1 MAARYTET
9 LLNVREGA
17 AMAMED
23 VLSHMCASRT
33 LHRGR
38 SLAAGGRSVYDRRV
52 RYDGETTV
60 INALVASQTSANE
73 GYRVMVALNE
83 DAHSIED
90 YSCTCPAAFQY
101 DGMCKHSV
109 ALALDFE
116 ARPDSFAGFRRD
128 RAAASSD
135 CITAFMQRAE
145 RLERDDTPENSVD
158 VLCDFT
164 VEYGQWSV
172 GLRVSAGNASYIV
185 KNISDFCQ
193 RLADGSYF
201 EYGKKLAFAHVPSRF
216 TERGRA
222 IAQLVCGIEESQR
235 RGAPL
240 TSWRYAAPRVGR
252 TMALSESDLADL
264 FDALDGEWFSIKGED
279 GFTPSAAHVRIVDS
293 DPDISLALRPVARGG
308 YTIERDEQIWLAGR
322 GGTLF
327 VWLGGSE
334 VHRCSRDFAKCSDFL
349 RGVYGSEENKPFV
362 AERDMPLFCATAL
375 PAIEKRLHVDLPKDV
390 EQYRPR
396 PCNLEFFFDKD
407 KKNVVMRAQASY
419 GDAKFDMIGELTDRP
434 EPEGEGPRPVRD
446 VKREAQARTLAARYF
461 GDGCT
466 MALSDGD
473 AVGSLLYGGLAEFR
487 NLGTV
492 YTTPA
497 FDRLIRDVKPRVTM
511 GVSLSGNLINLAI
524 DSGDLPKDELSA
536 LLSSYRARK
545 RYHRLRSGAFID
557 LKEADLAQLD
567 RLAGDLGLT
576 ARELSSGH
584 ALLPAYRAFY
594 LNEEADLDRDR
605 SFMQYV
611 EHFKAVNEADYELSK
626 SLRGVL
632 RPYQAAGF
640 RWLSARCDVG
650 FGGVLADE
658 MGLGK
663 SLQLISLLLAR
674 RNSAADK
681 PSLIVCPASLVYNWT
696 AEFERFAPE
705 LDVVAVAGGAQE
717 RKALRSAAFSGLTRP
732 DVLVTSYD
740 LLRIDADD
748 WSTRELFI
756 CALDEAQYIKNPA
769 ALTTRAVKSLKAEHR
784 FALTGTPMENR
795 LSELWSIFDF
805 LMPGLLGPY
814 ARFREH
820 FESPIVGGDDAV
832 ARRLQ
837 AIVGPFMLRRLK
849 ADVLTDLPDKLESV
863 VYANMADEQRK
874 LYDAHEQ
881 RLREELT
888 AQRKYRKERAAARAA
903 GKPVSNVEV
912 LAEITRLRQ
921 LCCDPRL
928 VYEDY
933 RGPSAKLDAIVD
945 LVSSAVEGGEKTL
958 VFSQFTSFLELIA
971 ERLRKAGIEHYS
983 ITGATPKKERV
994 RLVDAF
1000 NEDDTPA
1007 FLVSLKAG
1015 GTGLN
1020 LTGASVVIHADPW
1033 WNAAAQSQATDR
1045 AHRIGQTR
1053 VVSVEKVVAK
1063 NTIEER
1069 IVRLQETKSEL
1080 AEQVVGAGGVS
1091 LASLDADDLYELL
1104 QG

>member
-1 MAARYTET
+1 MLSE
-9 LLNVREGA
+9 ES
-17 AMAMED
+17 
-23 VLSHMCASRT
+23 LSHMCAPRV

-38 SLAAGGRSVYDRRV
+38 SIAAGGRSVYDRRV
-52 RYDGETTV
+52 RYDGESTI
-60 INALVASQTSANE
+60 INAVVASQTSSTE
-73 GYRVMVALNE
+73 GYRVMVELNE
-83 DAHSIED
+83 GADFVED

-101 DGMCKHSV
+101 DGMCKHAV
-109 ALALDFE
+109 ALALDYA
-116 ARPDSFAGFRRD
+116 ARSDSYAGFRRD
-128 RAAASSD
+128 RSAVSSD
-135 CITAFMQRAE
+135 CIAAFMERAE
-145 RLERDDTPENSVD
+145 RLERDDTPDGSVD

-164 VEYGQWSV
+164 VEYGEWSM
-172 GLRVSAGNASYIV
+172 GLRVATDDATYIV
-185 KNISDFCQ
+185 KNISEFCR
-193 RLADGSYF
+193 RLDEGTFF
-201 EYGKKLAFAHVPSRF
+201 EYGKKLAFTHVPSRF

-222 IAQLVCGIEESQR
+222 IVQLVAGIVDAQR
-235 RGAPL
+235 RTAPL
-240 TSWRYAAPRVGR
+240 SSWRYAAPSIGR
-252 TMALSESDLADL
+252 TMSLSESDMVDVLSALA
-264 FDALDGEWFSIKGED
+264 GETFSIKGADGIAPSVARVRVVDADPEIALAVRPSSRG
-279 GFTPSAAHVRIVDS
+279 GFTVE
-293 DPDISLALRPVARGG
+293 RGS
-308 YTIERDEQIWLAGR
+308 RIWLAGR
-322 GGTLF
+322 GSKLF

-334 VHRCSRDFAKCSDFL
+334 FYRCSNDFMKCADFL
-349 RGVYGSEENKPFV
+349 RGVYGSEENRPFV

-375 PAIEKRLHVDLPKDV
+375 PAIEKRLRVDLPSDIDK
-390 EQYRPR
+390 YRPVT
-396 PCNLEFFFDKD
+396 CSLEFFFDKD
-407 KKNVVMRAQASY
+407 KTSVTMRAQAVY
-419 GDAKFDMIGELTDRP
+419 GAIRYDLVGELTDRP
-434 EPEGEGPRPVRD
+434 EPVGVPLPVRD
-446 VKREAQARTLAARYF
+446 VKREAKARSLAARYF
-461 GDGCT
+461 GAGASL
-466 MALSDGD
+466 ALSDGD
-473 AVGSLLYGGLAEFR
+473 AVGALLFGGLVEFR
-487 NLGTV
+487 EAGTV
-492 YTTPA
+492 FTTPA

-511 GVSLSGNLINLAI
+511 GVSLSGNLINLVVDA
-524 DSGDLPKDELSA
+524 GDLPASELSA
-536 LLSSYRARK
+536 LLSSYRRRR

-557 LKEADLAQLD
+557 LKEADLSQLD

-576 ARELSSGH
+576 ARELASGQ

-594 LNEEADLDRDR
+594 LNEEANLERDR
-605 SFMQYV
+605 SFQEYID
-611 EHFKAVNEADYELSK
+611 HFKAVNEADYAVPPTLA
-626 SLRGVL
+626 GVL
-632 RPYQAAGF
+632 RPYQESGF
-640 RWLSARCDVG
+640 RWLSARCDAD

-674 RNSAADK
+674 HAKRQPA

-705 LDVVAVAGGAQE
+705 LSVVAVAGGAQE
-717 RKALRSAAFSGLTRP
+717 RRVARLEAFGGHRRV

-740 LLRIDADD
+740 LLRIDIDD
-748 WSTRELFI
+748 WSSRRLFI

-769 ALTTRAVKSLKAEHR
+769 ALTTRAVKSLEADHK

-837 AIVGPFMLRRLK
+837 AIVAPFMLRRLK

-863 VYANMADEQRK
+863 VYANMDVEQRK

-888 AQRKYRKERAAARAA
+888 AQRMFRKEREAARAA
-903 GKPVSNVEV
+903 GKPVSTVEV

-971 ERLRKAGIEHYS
+971 ERLRKAGIAHYS

-1069 IVRLQETKSEL
+1069 IVRLQQTKSEL
-1080 AEQVVGAGGVS
+1080 ADQVVGAGGIS

>member
-1 MAARYTET
+1 MLSE
-9 LLNVREGA
+9 ES
-17 AMAMED
+17 
-23 VLSHMCASRT
+23 LSHMCAPRV

-38 SLAAGGRSVYDRRV
+38 SIAAGGRSVYDRRV
-52 RYDGETTV
+52 RYDGESTI
-60 INALVASQTSANE
+60 INAVVASQTSSTE
-73 GYRVMVALNE
+73 GYRVMVELNE
-83 DAHSIED
+83 GADFVED

-101 DGMCKHSV
+101 DGMCKHAV
-109 ALALDFE
+109 ALALDYT
-116 ARPDSFAGFRRD
+116 ARSDSYAGFRRD
-128 RAAASSD
+128 RSAVSSD
-135 CITAFMQRAE
+135 CIAAFMERAE
-145 RLERDDTPENSVD
+145 RLERDDTPDGSVD

-164 VEYGQWSV
+164 VEYGEWSM
-172 GLRVSAGNASYIV
+172 GLRVATDDATYIV
-185 KNISDFCQ
+185 KNISDFCR
-193 RLADGSYF
+193 RLDEGTFF
-201 EYGKKLAFAHVPSRF
+201 EYGKKLAFTHVPSRF
-216 TERGRA
+216 TEHGRA
-222 IAQLVCGIEESQR
+222 IVQLVAGIVDAQR
-235 RGAPL
+235 RTAPL
-240 TSWRYAAPRVGR
+240 SSWRYAAPSIGR
-252 TMALSESDLADL
+252 TMSLSENDMVDALSVLA
-264 FDALDGEWFSIKGED
+264 GETFSIKGADGIAPSVARVRVVDADPEIALAVRPSSRG
-279 GFTPSAAHVRIVDS
+279 GFTVE
-293 DPDISLALRPVARGG
+293 RGSH
-308 YTIERDEQIWLAGR
+308 IWLAGR
-322 GGTLF
+322 GSKLF

-334 VHRCSRDFAKCSDFL
+334 FYRCSNDFMKCADFL
-349 RGVYGSEENKPFV
+349 RGVYGSEENRPFV

-375 PAIEKRLHVDLPKDV
+375 PAIEKRLRVDLPSDIDK
-390 EQYRPR
+390 YRPVT
-396 PCNLEFFFDKD
+396 CSLEFFFDKD
-407 KKNVVMRAQASY
+407 KTSVTMRAQAVY
-419 GDAKFDMIGELTDRP
+419 GAIRYDLVGEPTDRP
-434 EPEGEGPRPVRD
+434 EPVDVPLPVRD
-446 VKREAQARTLAARYF
+446 VKREAKARSLAAHYF
-461 GDGCT
+461 GAGASL
-466 MALSDGD
+466 ALSDGD
-473 AVGSLLYGGLAEFR
+473 AVGALLFGGLVEFR
-487 NLGTV
+487 ESGTV
-492 YTTPA
+492 FTTPA

-511 GVSLSGNLINLAI
+511 GVSLSGNLINLVVDA
-524 DSGDLPKDELSA
+524 GDLPTSELSA
-536 LLSSYRARK
+536 LLSSYRRRK

-557 LKEADLAQLD
+557 LKEADLSQLD

-576 ARELSSGH
+576 ARELASGQ

-594 LNEEADLDRDR
+594 LNEEANLERDR
-605 SFMQYV
+605 SFQEYID
-611 EHFKAVNEADYELSK
+611 HFKAVNEADYAVPPTLA
-626 SLRGVL
+626 GVL
-632 RPYQAAGF
+632 RPYQESGF
-640 RWLSARCDVG
+640 RWLSARCDAD

-674 RNSAADK
+674 HAKRQPY

-705 LDVVAVAGGAQE
+705 LSVVAVAGGAQE
-717 RKALRSAAFSGLTRP
+717 RRAARLEAFGGHRRV

-740 LLRIDADD
+740 LLRIDIDD
-748 WSTRELFI
+748 WSSRRLFI

-769 ALTTRAVKSLKAEHR
+769 ALTTRAVKSLEADHK

-814 ARFREH
+814 ARFRER

-837 AIVGPFMLRRLK
+837 AIVAPFMLRRLK

-863 VYANMADEQRK
+863 VYANMDVEQRK

-888 AQRKYRKERAAARAA
+888 AQRMFRKEREAARAA
-903 GKPVSNVEV
+903 GKPVSTVEV

-971 ERLRKAGIEHYS
+971 ERLRKAGIAHYS

-1069 IVRLQETKSEL
+1069 IVRLQQTKSEL
-1080 AEQVVGAGGVS
+1080 ADQVVGAGGIS

>member
-1 MAARYTET
+1 
-9 LLNVREGA
+9 
-17 AMAMED
+17 MAMED
-23 VLSHMCASRT
+23 VLAHMCAPRT

-60 INALVASQTSANE
+60 VNALVASQTSANE

-83 DAHSIED
+83 DAGSVED
-90 YSCTCPAAFQY
+90 FSCTCPAAFQY
-101 DGMCKHSV
+101 DGMCKHAV

-135 CITAFMQRAE
+135 CITEFMQRAE
-145 RLERDDTPENSVD
+145 SLERDDTPEGSVD
-158 VLCDFT
+158 ILCDFT

-172 GLRVSAGNASYIV
+172 GLRVCAGNASYIV

-193 RLADGSYF
+193 RIEDGSYF

-216 TERGRA
+216 SERGRA
-222 IAQLVCGIEESQR
+222 ITQLICGIEEAQR

-240 TSWRYAAPRVGR
+240 ASWRYAAPRVGR
-252 TMALSESDLADL
+252 TMSLTEGDLADL
-264 FDALDGEWFSIKGED
+264 LALLDGEKFSIKGQD
-279 GFTPSAAHVRIVDS
+279 GFTPSAARVHIADA
-293 DPDISLALRPVARGG
+293 DPDISLALRPAARGG
-308 YTIERDEQIWLAGR
+308 YTIERDEHIWLAGR
-322 GGTLF
+322 GGALF

-334 VHRCSRDFAKCSDFL
+334 VYRCSRDFAKCADFL
-349 RGVYGSEENKPFV
+349 RSVYGSEENRPFV

-375 PAIEKRLHVDLPKDV
+375 PAIEKRLHVDLPKGI

-396 PCNLEFFFDKD
+396 QCNLEFFFDKD
-407 KKNVVMRAQASY
+407 KKNVTLRAQASY
-419 GDAKFDMIGELTDRP
+419 GDVKFDMIGELTDRP
-434 EPEGEGPRPVRD
+434 EPQGPGPRPVRD
-446 VKREAQARTLAARYF
+446 VKREARARSLAARYF

-466 MALSDGD
+466 IALSDGD
-473 AVGSLLYGGLAEFR
+473 NVGALLYGGLAEFR
-487 NLGTV
+487 DMGTV

-511 GVSLSGNLINLAI
+511 GVSLSGNLINLVI

-557 LKEADLAQLD
+557 LKDADLSQLD
-567 RLAGDLGLT
+567 RLAGDLGLS
-576 ARELSSGH
+576 ASELASGH

-594 LNEEADLDRDR
+594 LNEEADLERDR
-605 SFMQYV
+605 NFMQYI
-611 EHFKAVNEADYELSK
+611 EHFKAVNEANYEVPA
-626 SLRGVL
+626 SLQGVL
-632 RPYQAAGF
+632 RPYQKAGY
-640 RWLSARCDVG
+640 RWLSARCDAG

-674 RNSAADK
+674 RDQSAGA

-705 LDVVAVAGGAQE
+705 LRVVAVAGGAQE
-717 RKALRSAAFSGLTRP
+717 RKAARQAAFSGARRP

-740 LLRIDADD
+740 LLRIDVDD
-748 WSTRELFI
+748 WSSRELFV

-769 ALTTRAVKSLKAEHR
+769 ALTTRAVKSLHAQHR

-814 ARFREH
+814 TRFREH

-888 AQRKYRKERAAARAA
+888 EQRTLRKQRAAARAA

-933 RGPSAKLDAIVD
+933 HGPSAKLDAIVD

-958 VFSQFTSFLELIA
+958 VFSQFTSFLDLIA
-971 ERLRKAGIEHYS
+971 ERLRQAGIEHYT
-983 ITGATPKKERV
+983 ITGSTPKKERV

-1063 NTIEER
+1063 GTIEER
-1069 IVRLQETKSEL
+1069 IVRLQQTKSEL

-1091 LASLDADDLYELL
+1091 LASLDAEDLYELL

>member
-1 MAARYTET
+1 MLSE
-9 LLNVREGA
+9 ES
-17 AMAMED
+17 
-23 VLSHMCASRT
+23 LSHMCAPRV

-38 SLAAGGRSVYDRRV
+38 SIAAGGRSVYDRRV
-52 RYDGETTV
+52 RYDGESTI
-60 INALVASQTSANE
+60 INAVVASQTSSTE
-73 GYRVMVALNE
+73 GYRVMVELNE
-83 DAHSIED
+83 GADFVED

-101 DGMCKHSV
+101 DGMCKHAV
-109 ALALDFE
+109 ALALDYA
-116 ARPDSFAGFRRD
+116 ARSDSYAGFRRD
-128 RAAASSD
+128 RSAVSSD
-135 CITAFMQRAE
+135 CIAAFMERAE
-145 RLERDDTPENSVD
+145 RLERDDTPDGSVD

-164 VEYGQWSV
+164 VEYGEWSM
-172 GLRVSAGNASYIV
+172 GLRVATDDATYIV
-185 KNISDFCQ
+185 KNISDFCR
-193 RLADGSYF
+193 RLDEGTFF
-201 EYGKKLAFAHVPSRF
+201 EYGKKLAFTHVPSRF

-222 IAQLVCGIEESQR
+222 IVQLVAGIVDAQR
-235 RGAPL
+235 RTAPL
-240 TSWRYAAPRVGR
+240 SSWRYAAPSIGR
-252 TMALSESDLADL
+252 TMSLSESDMVDVLSALA
-264 FDALDGEWFSIKGED
+264 GETFSIKGADGIAPSVARVRVVDADPEIALAIRPSSRG
-279 GFTPSAAHVRIVDS
+279 GFTVE
-293 DPDISLALRPVARGG
+293 RGS
-308 YTIERDEQIWLAGR
+308 RIWLAGR
-322 GGTLF
+322 GSKLF

-334 VHRCSRDFAKCSDFL
+334 FYRCSNDFMKCADFL
-349 RGVYGSEENKPFV
+349 RGVYGSEENRPFV

-375 PAIEKRLHVDLPKDV
+375 PAIEKRLRVDLPSDIDK
-390 EQYRPR
+390 YRPVT
-396 PCNLEFFFDKD
+396 CLLEFFFDKD
-407 KKNVVMRAQASY
+407 KTSVTMRAQAVY
-419 GDAKFDMIGELTDRP
+419 GAIRYDLVGELTDRP
-434 EPEGEGPRPVRD
+434 EPVGVPLPVRD
-446 VKREAQARTLAARYF
+446 VKCEAKARSLAARYF
-461 GDGCT
+461 GAGASL
-466 MALSDGD
+466 ALSDGD
-473 AVGSLLYGGLAEFR
+473 AVGALLFGGLVEFR
-487 NLGTV
+487 EAGTV
-492 YTTPA
+492 FTTPA

-511 GVSLSGNLINLAI
+511 GVSLSGNLINLVVDA
-524 DSGDLPKDELSA
+524 GDLPASELSA
-536 LLSSYRARK
+536 LLSSYRRRK

-557 LKEADLAQLD
+557 LKEADLSQLD

-576 ARELSSGH
+576 ARELASGQ

-594 LNEEADLDRDR
+594 LNEEANLERDR
-605 SFMQYV
+605 SFQEYID
-611 EHFKAVNEADYELSK
+611 HFKAVNEADYAVPPTLA
-626 SLRGVL
+626 GVL
-632 RPYQAAGF
+632 RPYQESGF
-640 RWLSARCDVG
+640 RWLSARCDAD

-674 RNSAADK
+674 HAKRQPY

-705 LDVVAVAGGAQE
+705 LSVVAVAGGAQE
-717 RKALRSAAFSGLTRP
+717 RRAARLEAFGGHRRV

-740 LLRIDADD
+740 LLRIDIDD
-748 WSTRELFI
+748 WSSRRLFI

-769 ALTTRAVKSLKAEHR
+769 ALTTCAVKSLEADHK

-814 ARFREH
+814 ARFRER

-837 AIVGPFMLRRLK
+837 AIVAPFMLRRLK

-863 VYANMADEQRK
+863 VYANMDVEQRK

-888 AQRKYRKERAAARAA
+888 EQRMFRKEREAARAA
-903 GKPVSNVEV
+903 GKPVSTVEV

-971 ERLRKAGIEHYS
+971 ERLRKAGIAHYS

-1069 IVRLQETKSEL
+1069 IVRLQQTKSEL
-1080 AEQVVGAGGVS
+1080 ADQVVGAGGIS